1 MARTMTGALA
11 MVIAGCTVEQDGGAF
26 GEGSSATYTTYATTQ
41 PNGDESDS
49 SGSTDD
55 SGGAGSEA
63 TSSDAAESTGA
74 ADDGESSDGGGES
87 SGDGTTGGA
96 VPPGDG
102 QPMDGMWSH
111 CTTAEE
117 CGPIPALCI
126 YMVDQNENPVDG
138 FCTETSCA
146 NPAVDCVANPG
157 GTAPPVCVP
166 MMIDGMADQVC
177 ALNCGAGTC
186 PMGMVC
192 MNFSDLGM
200 VCM

>member
-41 PNGDESDS
+41 PSADESGASES
-49 SGSTDD
+49 SETGD
-55 SGGAGSEA
+55 AGSEG
-63 TSSDAAESTGA
+63 TTG
-74 ADDGESSDGGGES
+74 DPGESSDDAAQSGSSSAGLGES

-111 CTTAEE
+111 CTTAQE

-126 YMVDQNENPVDG
+126 YMVDANQNPIDG
-138 FCTETSCA
+138 FCTETACA

-157 GTAPPVCVP
+157 GTAPPICVP

-177 ALNCGAGTC
+177 ALNCAAGTC
-186 PMGMVC
+186 PTGMVC